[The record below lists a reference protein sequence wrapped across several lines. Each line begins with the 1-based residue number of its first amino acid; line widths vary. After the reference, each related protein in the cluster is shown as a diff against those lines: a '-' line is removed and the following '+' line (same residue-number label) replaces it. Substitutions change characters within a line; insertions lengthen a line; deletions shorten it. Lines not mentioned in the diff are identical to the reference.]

1 MIKKLCE
8 LIDRKKCAL
17 REKCPYSEIFWSVSF
32 RIRTI
37 RTTHRNFF
45 YAVVVSLI
53 FIIHQSHRFSLSL
66 HKNEIFIRISAINVT
81 KSTGSF
87 LCSGS
92 WTSDTHIQNLN
103 FRKTWSFT
111 LFYKRI
117 KQREPLNHG
126 SINVL
131 KS

>member
-32 RIRTI
+32 CIRTI
-37 RTTHRNFF
+37 KTTHTNFF
-45 YAVVVSLI
+45 QAVVVSLI
-53 FIIHQSHRFSLSL
+53 FIIHQSHRFSSSL
-66 HKNEIFIRISAINVT
+66 HKNEIFIRISAVNVT

-92 WTSDTHIQNLN
+92 WTSDTPYTEFELQENLTEN
-103 FRKTWSFT
+103 PLS
-111 LFYKRI
+111 LFFI
-117 KQREPLNHG
+117 KELNNENH
-126 SINVL
+126 
-131 KS
+131 

>member
-37 RTTHRNFF
+37 KTTHTNFF
-45 YAVVVSLI
+45 QAVVVSLI
-53 FIIHQSHRFSLSL
+53 FIIHQSSSSL
-66 HKNEIFIRISAINVT
+66 HKNEIFIRISAVNVT

-92 WTSDTHIQNLN
+92 WTSDTPYTEFELQENLTEN
-103 FRKTWSFT
+103 PLS
-111 LFYKRI
+111 LFFI
-117 KQREPLNHG
+117 KELNNENH
-126 SINVL
+126 
-131 KS
+131 

>member
-37 RTTHRNFF
+37 KTTHRNFF
-45 YAVVVSLI
+45 YAVAVSLI

-66 HKNEIFIRISAINVT
+66 HKNEIFIRISAVNVT

-92 WTSDTHIQNLN
+92 WTSDTPYTEFELQENLTEN
-103 FRKTWSFT
+103 PLS
-111 LFYKRI
+111 LFFI
-117 KQREPLNHG
+117 KELNNENH
-126 SINVL
+126 
-131 KS
+131 

>member
-32 RIRTI
+32 CIRTI
-37 RTTHRNFF
+37 KTTHTNFF
-45 YAVVVSLI
+45 QAVVVRLI
-53 FIIHQSHRFSLSL
+53 FIIHQSHRFSSS
-66 HKNEIFIRISAINVT
+66 KNEIFIRISAVNVT

-92 WTSDTHIQNLN
+92 WTSDTPYTEFELQENLTEN
-103 FRKTWSFT
+103 PLS
-111 LFYKRI
+111 LFFI
-117 KQREPLNHG
+117 KELNNENH
-126 SINVL
+126 
-131 KS
+131 

>member
-92 WTSDTHIQNLN
+92 WTSDTPYTEFELQENLTEN
-103 FRKTWSFT
+103 PLS
-111 LFYKRI
+111 LFFI
-117 KQREPLNHG
+117 KELNNENH
-126 SINVL
+126 
-131 KS
+131 

>member
-8 LIDRKKCAL
+8 LINQEKCAL

-32 RIRTI
+32 RMRTI
-37 RTTHRNFF
+37 RTTHRNVF

-66 HKNEIFIRISAINVT
+66 HKNEIFIRISTINVT

-92 WTSDTHIQNLN
+92 WTSDTPYTEFELQENLI
-103 FRKTWSFT
+103 FHSF
-111 LFYKRI
+111 L
-117 KQREPLNHG
+117 
-126 SINVL
+126 L
-131 KS
+131 KN

>member
-37 RTTHRNFF
+37 KTTHTNFF
-45 YAVVVSLI
+45 QAVVVSLI
-53 FIIHQSHRFSLSL
+53 FIIHQSHRFSSSL
-66 HKNEIFIRISAINVT
+66 HKNEIFIRISAVNVT

-92 WTSDTHIQNLN
+92 WTSDTPYTEFELQENLTEN
-103 FRKTWSFT
+103 PLS
-111 LFYKRI
+111 LFFI
-117 KQREPLNHG
+117 KELNNENH
-126 SINVL
+126 
-131 KS
+131 

>member
-66 HKNEIFIRISAINVT
+66 HKNEIFIRISAVNVT

-92 WTSDTHIQNLN
+92 WTSDTPYTEFELQENLTEN
-103 FRKTWSFT
+103 PLS
-111 LFYKRI
+111 LFFI
-117 KQREPLNHG
+117 KELNNENH
-126 SINVL
+126 
-131 KS
+131 

>member
-53 FIIHQSHRFSLSL
+53 FIIHQSHRFSSSL
-66 HKNEIFIRISAINVT
+66 HKNEIFIRISAVNVT

-92 WTSDTHIQNLN
+92 WTSDTPYTEFELQENLTEN
-103 FRKTWSFT
+103 PLS
-111 LFYKRI
+111 LFFI
-117 KQREPLNHG
+117 KELNNENH
-126 SINVL
+126 
-131 KS
+131 

>member
-8 LIDRKKCAL
+8 LINQEKCAL

-37 RTTHRNFF
+37 KTTHTNFF
-45 YAVVVSLI
+45 QAVVVSLI
-53 FIIHQSHRFSLSL
+53 FIIHQSHRFSSSL
-66 HKNEIFIRISAINVT
+66 HKNEIFIRISAVNVN

-92 WTSDTHIQNLN
+92 WTSDTPYTEFELQENLTEN
-103 FRKTWSFT
+103 PLS
-111 LFYKRI
+111 LFFI
-117 KQREPLNHG
+117 KELNNENH
-126 SINVL
+126 
-131 KS
+131 